1 MAVENM
7 AAAKGVS
14 SAAEAER
21 CDEGHGEDSSVD
33 VYSKSKS
40 EVCVRVRN
48 AAAI

>member
-21 CDEGHGEDSSVD
+21 CDEGHGEDSWVD